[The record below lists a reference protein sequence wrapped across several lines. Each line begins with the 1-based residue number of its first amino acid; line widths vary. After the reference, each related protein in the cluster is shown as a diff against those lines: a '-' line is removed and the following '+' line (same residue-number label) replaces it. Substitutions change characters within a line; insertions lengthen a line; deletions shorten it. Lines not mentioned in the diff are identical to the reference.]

1 MLKKRDNDY
10 YNAKNN
16 GPFLNDFHILG
27 NHNP

>member
-1 MLKKRDNDY
+1 MFKKKDNDY
-10 YNAKNN
+10 YKAKNN